1 MTSSK
6 YGYAFAF
13 LAVTIFALQDGI
25 SKYLGEQYPPIFIAM
40 IRYFA
45 FAGFALVLAAR
56 APGGIKAASRSK
68 RPVVQVVR
76 SFLLVLQIVVAIQ
89 AFAVVGLIQSQAIFA
104 SGPIF
109 VALLSMPVLGERVGW
124 RRWLAIVIGLVGVVI
139 LLNPGF
145 SDASDALNWNV
156 LWPLGGAVMM
166 GAYAVS
172 TRLAGRS
179 DSSMTSFLYTGIIG
193 WLVLIVIGPFFLAD
207 PTPGDWVWIAILCVT
222 GMSSHFFLIKA
233 YEYLDAVAVQPV
245 SYFQLV
251 VGGFIGVLV
260 FGEQI
265 HLNLLI
271 GAGIVIAAG
280 AFTVWREHVVGR
292 RKAAAEKA
300 VLAPASRDGA

>member
-1 MTSSK
+1 MNSSK
-6 YGYAFAF
+6 LGYAFAF

-25 SKYLGEQYPPIFIAM
+25 SKYLGEHYPPIFIAM

-45 FAGFALVLAAR
+45 FAGFALVLTAR
-56 APGGIKAASRSK
+56 APGGIKAATRSK
-68 RPVVQVVR
+68 RPVVQIIR
-76 SFLLVLQIVVAIQ
+76 SVLLALQIVIAIQ
-89 AFAVVGLIQSQAIFA
+89 SFAVVGLIQSQAIFA

-139 LLNPGF
+139 LLNPGV
-145 SDASDALNWNV
+145 SDAADALNWSV

-179 DSSMTSFLYTGIIG
+179 DSSMTSFLYTGVVG
-193 WLVLIVIGPFFLAD
+193 WLVLIMIGPFFLAH
-207 PTPGDWVWIAILCVT
+207 PTPGDWVWIGILCIT

-245 SYFQLV
+245 GYFQLV
-251 VGGFIGVLV
+251 VGAFIGVLV

-265 HLNLLI
+265 HLNLVI

-280 AFTVWREHVVGR
+280 AFTVWREHVVAR
-292 RKAAAEKA
+292 RKAAEAKRAE
-300 VLAPASRDGA
+300 LIST